1 MEFRTLKYFLA
12 VAKELSMTKA
22 AALLHVTQPA
32 LSRQIMQLEDELGAK
47 LFIRS
52 NHSIALTEHGK
63 RFERRAQEIVGMIEK
78 AKAEIADAETPK
90 GELSIGCGDYKSS
103 RLLARI
109 MGGFRALYPDIS
121 YRIYSANAD
130 DIKLRIESGALD
142 LGLIVNPADI
152 RKYAFLKFPGRERY
166 GIYVHARNPLAER
179 ESVAPKDLAGVPL
192 ALASRV
198 SVIETVQNWFGDFA
212 PQMNVAVYGNLPY
225 NMLELVAEDIVAF
238 CCIELDFSVP
248 DAVFV
253 PFVPALG
260 LSTALVWKRLPM
272 PAPAL
277 KSFVA
282 FAEKFAEDEQK
293 RDGDI
298 KSDV

>member
-1 MEFRTLKYFLA
+1 MDFRTLKYFLA
-12 VAKELSMTKA
+12 IAKELNMTKA

-63 RFERRAQEIVGMIEK
+63 LFERRAQEIVGMIEK
-78 AKAEIADAETPK
+78 TKAEIADAETPK

-109 MGGFRALYPDIS
+109 MGSFRSLYPGVS

-130 DIKLRIESGALD
+130 DIKMRIESGTLD
-142 LGLIVNPADI
+142 LGLISTPADI
-152 RKYAFLKFPGRERY
+152 GKYAFLQFPVRERY
-166 GIYVHARNPLAER
+166 GIYVNARNPLAKR
-179 ESVAPKDLAGVPL
+179 ETVAPQDLAGVPL

-253 PFVPALG
+253 PFRPALG
-260 LSTALVWKRLPM
+260 LRAVLIWKRMPT

-277 KSFVA
+277 KAFVA
-282 FAEKFAEDEQK
+282 FAEKTVEDEQK
-293 RDGDI
+293 RAGNP
-298 KSDV
+298 